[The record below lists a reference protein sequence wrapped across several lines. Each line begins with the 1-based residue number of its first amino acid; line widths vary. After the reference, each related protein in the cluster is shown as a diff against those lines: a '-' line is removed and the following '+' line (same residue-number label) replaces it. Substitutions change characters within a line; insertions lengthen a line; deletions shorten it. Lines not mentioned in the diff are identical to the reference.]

1 MIEITFKDEKYH
13 LLYNGAALF
22 ALQDIP
28 NIFEAIA
35 KDFEA
40 FCRVVSTLSE
50 QGELCRRYEGHDP
63 GAILDEEALRV
74 TVLPFEIVELR
85 TAAMQAIIAGLTR
98 EVEEENKERDLSLEK
113 LKKKPAKAK
122 KS

>member
-1 MIEITFKDEKYH
+1 MTEITFKDEKYY

-28 NIFEAIA
+28 NIFEVIG
-35 KDFEA
+35 KDFEV

-63 GAILDEEALRV
+63 GAILDEETLRV
-74 TVLPFEIVELR
+74 TVLPYEIMELR
-85 TAAMQAIIAGLTR
+85 AAATQAIIAGLSR

-113 LKKKPAKAK
+113 LKKKLDKAK